1 MFAPVDEAGKRSA
14 RAALSLPVAP
24 IIVLYVGRFVQY
36 KGLADL
42 LEAWRSASPSN
53 AVLLLVGAPTP
64 DLPFPVPRERE
75 GLLVRPW
82 TDDVAG
88 YLHAADVFVH
98 PSHSDGMSNS
108 LLEAMACGVAPVATA
123 IGAVDG
129 LLEDG
134 RNSLLV
140 RAHAPEELAAALARV
155 TSDQPMRARIGQAA
169 AHTALRYSIDVVVD
183 RIEDEY
189 REIVSSC

>member
-1 MFAPVDEAGKRSA
+1 M
-14 RAALSLPVAP
+14 
-24 IIVLYVGRFVQY
+24 
-36 KGLADL
+36 
-42 LEAWRSASPSN
+42 
-53 AVLLLVGAPTP
+53 
-64 DLPFPVPRERE
+64 
-75 GLLVRPW
+75 RPW

-140 RAHAPEELAAALARV
+140 PAHAPGELAAALARV
-155 TSDQPMRARIGQAA
+155 TSDQPMRAQIGQAA

-183 RIEDEY
+183 RIEDVY
-189 REIVSSC
+189 REIVTSC